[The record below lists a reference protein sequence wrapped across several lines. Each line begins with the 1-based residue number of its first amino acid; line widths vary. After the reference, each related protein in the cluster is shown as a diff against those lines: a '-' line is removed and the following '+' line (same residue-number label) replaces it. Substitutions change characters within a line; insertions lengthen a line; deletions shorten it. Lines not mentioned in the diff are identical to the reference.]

1 MPELYG
7 DRVGDKRN
15 EGEKEAIKRSVLE
28 RGREEQLA
36 VAFCSSSQR

>member
-15 EGEKEAIKRSVLE
+15 EEEKKQLRDQRWSGGEGNS
-28 RGREEQLA
+28 
-36 VAFCSSSQR
+36 